1 MVEEV
6 NRLREQVD
14 NHHQKIQS
22 LEYSNQEMRSELDEI
37 QKMMGTLWRV
47 CCGEF
52 VVESEVCVNLISAF
66 VF

>member
-22 LEYSNQEMRSELDEI
+22 LEYYNQQMRSELDEI
-37 QKMMGTLWRV
+37 QKKMGTLWRI
-47 CCGEF
+47 CCGE
-52 VVESEVCVNLISAF
+52 
-66 VF
+66 

>member
-14 NHHQKIQS
+14 NHHQMIQS

-37 QKMMGTLWRV
+37 HKRMGTLWRV
-47 CCGEF
+47 CCGDRGIIGF
-52 VVESEVCVNLISAF
+52 VWT
-66 VF
+66 